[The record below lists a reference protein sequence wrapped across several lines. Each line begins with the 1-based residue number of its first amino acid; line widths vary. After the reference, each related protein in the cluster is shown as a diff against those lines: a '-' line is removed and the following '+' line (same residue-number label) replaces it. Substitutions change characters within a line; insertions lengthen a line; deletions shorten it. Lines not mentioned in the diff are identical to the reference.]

1 MNYNESLNFLYS
13 LQKSGI
19 KFGLKNTITLL
30 EQLGNP
36 HHKFKSIHIAGTN
49 GKGSTCSFIS
59 SILYRMNFKVG
70 LYTSPH
76 LVRFNERIRINGNEI
91 EDEYLIKMVEAL
103 KKTIEEIKPTFFE
116 VTTAIAFKYFADH
129 KVDYAVIETGLGGRL
144 DSTNVIIPEV
154 SVITKVDYD
163 HKDFLG
169 EKLESIAFEKGG
181 IIKPGIPV
189 IVAKNNEQVKEVLK
203 KIAIERKSRIIFTD
217 EQYLSQVL
225 EKSIDG
231 YSFLIKS
238 SLSNKVYQIKSP
250 LVGDFQ
256 IENII
261 NVIATFEILFPD
273 RELQNEISSGIEKMK
288 FPIQGRFQVVRST
301 PVIILD
307 TSHNSD
313 AIKNFVLCLNSLVTK
328 PKVAVF
334 GIMKDKEINDTINLI
349 EDSFEKIYLCQAST
363 ERSLNV
369 NLLSEKFSSSRIEK
383 FDTVEGAIEKALTEP
398 DKIIAIFGSN
408 YIVGEAIEYLGRKKF
423 L

>member
-19 KFGLKNTITLL
+19 KFGLNNTITLL
-30 EQLGNP
+30 NQLGNP
-36 HHKFKSIHIAGTN
+36 HQKFKSIHIAGTN

-59 SILYRMNFKVG
+59 SVLYKMNFKVG

-91 EDEYLIKMVEAL
+91 EDEYLIKIVEAL
-103 KKTIEEIKPTFFE
+103 KKTIEKIKPTFFE

-144 DSTNVIIPEV
+144 DSTNVITPEI

-181 IIKPGIPV
+181 IIKTGIPI
-189 IVAKNNEQVKEVLK
+189 IVAKNNQQVKEVLK
-203 KIAIERKSRIIFTD
+203 AIAKGKKSKIIFTD
-217 EQYLSQVL
+217 ENYSSQIL

-231 YSFLIKS
+231 YLFRIKS
-238 SLSNKVYQIKSP
+238 DLSNKIYQIKSP

-261 NVIATFEILFPD
+261 NVLATFENIFPD

-288 FPIQGRFQVVRST
+288 FPIQGRFQVVRSI
-301 PVIILD
+301 PMIVLD
-307 TSHNSD
+307 TAHNSD
-313 AIKNFVLCLNSLVTK
+313 AIKNFILSLNYLLTK

-349 EDSFEKIYLCQAST
+349 ENSFEKIYLCQAST

-369 NLLSEKFSSSRIEK
+369 DLLSEKFSNSKIEK
-383 FDTVEGAIEKALTEP
+383 FDSVGGAIEKALKET
-398 DKIIAIFGSN
+398 DKVITIFGSN
-408 YIVGEAIEYLGRKKF
+408 YIVGEAIEYLGRKKI

>member
-59 SILYRMNFKVG
+59 SILYKMNFKVG

-181 IIKPGIPV
+181 IIKSGVPV

-203 KIAIERKSRIIFTD
+203 K
-217 EQYLSQVL
+217 
-225 EKSIDG
+225 
-231 YSFLIKS
+231 
-238 SLSNKVYQIKSP
+238 
-250 LVGDFQ
+250 
-256 IENII
+256 
-261 NVIATFEILFPD
+261 
-273 RELQNEISSGIEKMK
+273 
-288 FPIQGRFQVVRST
+288 
-301 PVIILD
+301 
-307 TSHNSD
+307 NS
-313 AIKNFVLCLNSLVTK
+313 
-328 PKVAVF
+328 
-334 GIMKDKEINDTINLI
+334 
-349 EDSFEKIYLCQAST
+349 Y
-363 ERSLNV
+363 
-369 NLLSEKFSSSRIEK
+369 
-383 FDTVEGAIEKALTEP
+383 
-398 DKIIAIFGSN
+398 
-408 YIVGEAIEYLGRKKF
+408 
-423 L
+423 

>member
-19 KFGLKNTITLL
+19 KFGLNNTIKLL

-59 SILYRMNFKVG
+59 SILYTMNFKVG

-144 DSTNVIIPEV
+144 DSTNVITPEI

-163 HKDFLG
+163 HKEFLG
-169 EKLESIAFEKGG
+169 EKLENIAFEKGG
-181 IIKPGIPV
+181 IIKPGVPV
-189 IVAKNNEQVKEVLK
+189 IVAKNNEQVKELLK
-203 KIAIERKSRIIFTD
+203 KIAIERKSRILFTD
-217 EQYLSQVL
+217 EHYSSQVL
-225 EKSIDG
+225 GKRIDG
-231 YSFLIKS
+231 YLFLIKS

-250 LVGDFQ
+250 LIGDFQ

-261 NVIATFEILFPD
+261 NVIATFEVLFPD
-273 RELQNEISSGIEKMK
+273 RELQNVISLGIEKMK

-307 TSHNSD
+307 TAHNSD
-313 AIKNFVLCLNSLVTK
+313 AIKNFIFSLNSLVTK

-349 EDSFEKIYLCQAST
+349 ENSFEKIYLCQAST

-369 NLLSEKFSSSRIEK
+369 NLLSEKFSNSKVEK
-383 FDTVEGAIEKALTEP
+383 FDSVEGAIEKALTEP

-408 YIVGEAIEYLGRKKF
+408 YIVGEAIEYLRRKKF